1 MNRLFQPLLELAP
14 RPLRNRYALVLVLFA
29 FWMLLIDKHDVVT
42 QWRLQRTLN
51 KLEQEKA
58 YYFEKIEQAERDRQ
72 NLETN
77 GERFARERYYMKKQ
91 GEDVFII
98 EETE

>member
-14 RPLRNRYALVLVLFA
+14 RQLRNRYALVLVLFA
-29 FWMLLIDKHDVVT
+29 FWMLLIDKHDFVT
-42 QWRLQRTLN
+42 QWRLQRTVN

-98 EETE
+98 EEND

>member
-14 RPLRNRYALVLVLFA
+14 RPLRNRYVLVLVFFA

-98 EETE
+98 EEND

>member
-14 RPLRNRYALVLVLFA
+14 RPLRNRYALILVLFA

-58 YYFEKIEQAERDRQ
+58 YYLEKIEQAERDRQ

>member
-1 MNRLFQPLLELAP
+1 MNSLFQPLLELAP
-14 RPLRNRYALVLVLFA
+14 RPLRNRYALALLLFF

>member
-14 RPLRNRYALVLVLFA
+14 RPLRNRYALILVLFA